1 MKIVIISGS
10 HRKNSQSE
18 KVSLFII
25 ERFKKLFSQNIKT
38 ELINLSQNPIPLFDD
53 DFFDQENEHWK
64 SIWTPYLET
73 LKSCDGVI
81 VVSPEWSGMVP
92 PGLKNFLLLASGAAL
107 AHKPGL
113 IVTVSASIN
122 GAYPVNELRTSGYK
136 NTHLCYIPE
145 HVIVRHAE
153 QVLNGETPSDTHD
166 EELRSRLDYSIKVL
180 AEYTK
185 ALALVR
191 DSGVI
196 DHKHFP
202 WGL

>member
-1 MKIVIISGS
+1 MKIAIISGS

-25 ERFKKLFSQNIKT
+25 ERFKKLFPQHMET

-53 DFFDQENEHWK
+53 DFFDKENEHWK

-73 LKSCDGVI
+73 LKSCDGVV

-202 WGL
+202 WGM